1 VESKNDRIDGNAGEK
16 EVIPFDKQ
24 LLKAGWKGRGFGHR
38 LKIEK
43 LGNVNQFI

>member
-16 EVIPFDKQ
+16 EVISFDKQ
-24 LLKAGWKGRGFGHR
+24 LLKTGWKCLGFGHG

-43 LGNVNQFI
+43 LGYLK